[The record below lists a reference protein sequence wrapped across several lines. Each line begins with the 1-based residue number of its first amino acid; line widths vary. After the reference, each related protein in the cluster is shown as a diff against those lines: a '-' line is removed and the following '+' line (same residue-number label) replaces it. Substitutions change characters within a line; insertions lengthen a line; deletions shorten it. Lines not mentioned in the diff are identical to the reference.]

1 MAYERNRQAGI
12 RHRQRRWWPLA
23 AAFWMAIGLSP
34 CALAA
39 VGNLD
44 CSHCPE
50 TVVPAEHAAHAGH
63 ASSHEG
69 HAGHESQADS
79 GHGGCADGDC
89 LDGGDT
95 LVDQR
100 NVAKSG
106 KSTGDLVFLPA
117 APLSAAIAV
126 AIGGRRGT
134 GPPTVAPL
142 PSRRL
147 HVINCVFLD

>member
-1 MAYERNRQAGI
+1 MAYERSSQAGI

-44 CSHCPE
+44 CGHCPE
-50 TVVPAEHAAHAGH
+50 TVVAAEHAAHAGH
-63 ASSHEG
+63 AGGHEG
-69 HAGHESQADS
+69 HTGHVAHNDS

-106 KSTGDLVFLPA
+106 KSSGDLVFLPA
-117 APLSAAIAV
+117 AAESAAIDV
-126 AIGGRRGT
+126 AIGRHRGT
-134 GPPTVAPL
+134 DPPTVVPL
-142 PSRRL
+142 PGRRL
-147 HVINCVFLD
+147 HVLNCVFLD

>member
-12 RHRQRRWWPLA
+12 RHRQRRWWPLV

-44 CSHCPE
+44 CGHCPE
-50 TVVPAEHAAHAGH
+50 TVAPAGHAGH
-63 ASSHEG
+63 ASGHEG
-69 HAGHESQADS
+69 HAGHESHAGS

-117 APLSAAIAV
+117 APLSAAIDV
-126 AIGGRRGT
+126 AIGRHRGT
-134 GPPTVAPL
+134 DPPSVAPR
-142 PSRRL
+142 PRRRL